1 MIGTTDNRLLI
12 DRVGRDS
19 EALLGYQPA
28 ELLGRSILSFV
39 DSAQVPDMFG
49 VFVIALQSQGGV
61 SAAVAIRSKNGQVLQ
76 CDALVV
82 PLVPAP
88 STAFA
93 LVPEEVGI
101 ASAAARHLMQGVW
114 DGTGPIDLSSDLATA
129 HAEAELPGVT
139 ALTTRERE
147 IVRGLLSGDRVGAIA
162 DRLFLSQ
169 STIRSHLSSVYS
181 KLGVHS
187 QQQVVN
193 RFRLTDGHPR
203 PLVADGVGRGA
214 RTSPGAP
221 ATCGIQVQLRGGLQP
236 AGAPATD
243 RDLQL
248 GKVDVGLDGEPETRL
263 PSSLAENPV
272 VSETQ

>member
-12 DRVGRDS
+12 DRVGRDN

-39 DSAQVPDMFG
+39 DSAQVPNMFG
-49 VFVIALQSQGGV
+49 VFAVALRTQEAV
-61 SAAVAIRSKNGQVLQ
+61 SAGVAIRSKSGQLVQ

-82 PLVPAP
+82 PLLPVP

-93 LVPEEVGI
+93 LLPEEAGV
-101 ASAAARHLMQGVW
+101 ASAAGRRLIKGVR
-114 DGTGPIDLSSDLATA
+114 DDTATIDLSSDLATG

-169 STIRSHLSSVYS
+169 STIRSHLSSIYS
-181 KLGVHS
+181 KLGVRS
-187 QQQVVN
+187 QQQVVD
-193 RFRLTDGHPR
+193 RFRLTDGR
-203 PLVADGVGRGA
+203 ER
-214 RTSPGAP
+214 
-221 ATCGIQVQLRGGLQP
+221 
-236 AGAPATD
+236 
-243 RDLQL
+243 
-248 GKVDVGLDGEPETRL
+248 
-263 PSSLAENPV
+263 
-272 VSETQ
+272 